1 MKKILVCFAVLATM
15 ILMISCG
22 GSDDEWGKPCK
33 EDVALYYCE
42 DGHSS
47 VENRCVKGASAY
59 MHCYNPNTDKYEYS
73 SSCFST
79 RCHSG
84 CDENT
89 GRCIAECIEGQY
101 KCDEYIYSCD
111 KEGQWQKVGIN
122 KDPDNHIFN
131 SYCIYG
137 CAKELS
143 TSISDI
149 CADHEEE

>member
-1 MKKILVCFAVLATM
+1 MKKFFVLTAVCAV
-15 ILMISCG
+15 IFLMISCG
-22 GSDDEWGKPCK
+22 GSDDGWGKPCK

-42 DGHSS
+42 DGSS

-79 RCHSG
+79 GCHSG

-101 KCDEYIYSCD
+101 KCEFFIYSCD
-111 KEGQWQKVGIN
+111 KNGQWQTVGIY
-122 KDPDNHIFN
+122 KDPDNHILN
-131 SYCIYG
+131 SSCVYG